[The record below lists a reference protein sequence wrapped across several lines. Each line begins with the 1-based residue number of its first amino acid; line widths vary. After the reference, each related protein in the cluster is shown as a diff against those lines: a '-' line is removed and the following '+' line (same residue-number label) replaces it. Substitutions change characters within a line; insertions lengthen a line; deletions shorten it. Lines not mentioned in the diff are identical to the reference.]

1 MARTKRMEQAKTDYW
16 LIKHIE
22 TETKRKVKS
31 YAVLHGLTIAEALKA
46 IIAEWE
52 VKK

>member
-1 MARTKRMEQAKTDYW
+1 MARTETDYW
-16 LIKHIE
+16 LIKRID